1 MASYPVGGGEDR
13 DAPRLGSAQLVQ
25 NKSLPREGVRVRN
38 SFIVLGIAGFSL
50 ALGGAQAAQPKS
62 KVSPLRLIA
71 TIALPHVRGRIDH
84 FSVDVSGRRLFISA
98 LGNHTVEVV
107 DIRNDKWRQSVPGV
121 IQPQGEYYAAGLH
134 KLFTAD
140 GLGGE
145 VKVYRG
151 SDLRLLTTVKLALGP
166 DAEAYDPVTRLLY
179 VGYGGGAA
187 GVNYGEVGIINAVTD
202 KHVGDIRTSAHPG
215 AILVG
220 KPGRALFIT
229 VPKMHQISQIDA
241 RTGQIVAT
249 WLSKAGI
256 PVSLALDRSDHRLF
270 VGMRNPAGIEV
281 FDSRTHRF
289 VASLPSVGLMDGL
302 FYDAL
307 HHRIYASGGQGYVA
321 VYRQSSANR
330 YIEIAKVP
338 TGLNARTSLWVRQLD
353 RYYVAVPA
361 SGGRGARVLVF
372 QPAPRVPLAVR

>member
-1 MASYPVGGGEDR
+1 MKKSLVPWGLFAFGL
-13 DAPRLGSAQLVQ
+13 ALGSAL
-25 NKSLPREGVRVRN
+25 LP
-38 SFIVLGIAGFSL
+38 A
-50 ALGGAQAAQPKS
+50 AQAMPMRA
-62 KVSPLRLIA
+62 PLRLVGA
-71 TIALPHVRGRIDH
+71 IALPHVRGRIDH
-84 FSVDVSGRRLFISA
+84 FSVDVPGLRLFISA

-107 DIRNDKWRQSVPGV
+107 DIRNNKWLQSVPGV
-121 IQPQGEYYAAGLH
+121 KQPQGEYYVAALD

-145 VKVYRG
+145 VRVYRG

-166 DAEAYDPVTRLLY
+166 DAEVYDPVTRLLY

-187 GVNYGEVGIINAVTD
+187 GVKDGEVGIINAVTD

-215 AILVG
+215 TILVG
-220 KPGRALFIT
+220 QPGRTLFIT
-229 VPKMHQISQIDA
+229 VPKTHQISQVDA
-241 RTGQIVAT
+241 RTGRIVAT

-256 PVSLALDRSDHRLF
+256 PVSLALDRRDHRLF

-281 FDSRTHRF
+281 FDSHTHRF

-321 VYRQSSANR
+321 VYRQVSANR

-338 TGLNARTSLWVRQLD
+338 TGPNARTSLWVRQLD

-361 SGGRGARVLVF
+361 GGGRAARVLVF
-372 QPAPRVPLAVR
+372 QPVP

>member
-1 MASYPVGGGEDR
+1 M
-13 DAPRLGSAQLVQ
+13 
-25 NKSLPREGVRVRN
+25 RN
-38 SFIVLGIAGFSL
+38 SFIVLGVAGLSL
-50 ALGGAQAAQPKS
+50 ALEGTPAAQSKP
-62 KVSPLRLIA
+62 KVSPLRLVA

-202 KHVGDIRTSAHPG
+202 KHVDDIRTSAHPG
-215 AILVG
+215 DILVG

>member
-1 MASYPVGGGEDR
+1 M
-13 DAPRLGSAQLVQ
+13 
-25 NKSLPREGVRVRN
+25 RN
-38 SFIVLGIAGFSL
+38 SFIVLGAAGLLL
-50 ALGGAQAAQPKS
+50 ALGGAPTAQAKS
-62 KVSPLRLIA
+62 KVAPLRLVA

-98 LGNHTVEVV
+98 LDNHTIEVV

-121 IQPQGEYYAAGLH
+121 KQPQGEYYAAGLH

-140 GLGGE
+140 GLGGD
-145 VKVYRG
+145 VRVYRVYRG
-151 SDLRLLTTVKLALGP
+151 GDLRLLAVVKLALGP

-187 GVNYGEVGIINAVTD
+187 GVNYGEVGIINAVTAR
-202 KHVGDIRTSAHPG
+202 HVGDIRTSAHPG
-215 AILVG
+215 TILIG
-220 KPGRALFIT
+220 KPGHTLYIT
-229 VPKMHQISQIDA
+229 VPKTHQISQIAA
-241 RTGQIVAT
+241 RSGRIVAT
-249 WLSKAGI
+249 WPSKAGI
-256 PVSLALDRSDHRLF
+256 PVSLALDRKDHRLF

-281 FDSRTHRF
+281 FDSRAHRL

-321 VYRQSSANR
+321 VYRQLSANR

-338 TGLNARTSLWVRQLD
+338 TGPNARTSLWVKQLD

-361 SGGRGARVLVF
+361 GGGRGARVLVF
-372 QPAPRVPLAVR
+372 QPTP